1 MWTVLFLGLIPLF
14 LLINKMNSM
23 DINEV
28 IKEQRRLII
37 DVSYKARQGH
47 LSSCMSILEMLNVLY
62 RRIIKFDSQHPDAVY
77 NDKVVLSKGHAS
89 LAIYTLLYQLGT
101 LTKGQLY
108 SFSQFDSILGEH
120 PDRNKVPGVDVSTG
134 SLGHGFPNAIGMAIG
149 YKAQNMLNKVYAIIG
164 DGEANEGS
172 IWEAAFVADKMHLDN
187 IICIVDDNN
196 SASHVDNIGGK
207 FEAFG
212 WEVKSI
218 DGNNIDELTQ
228 ALSYKNTKPY
238 LIWAHTVKGNGCP
251 LMENDPE
258 GWHHR
263 VINESEY
270 NQLME
275 GLK

>member
-1 MWTVLFLGLIPLF
+1 
-14 LLINKMNSM
+14 M

-47 LSSCMSILEMLNVLY
+47 LSSSMSILEMLNVLY
-62 RRIIKFDSQHPDAVY
+62 RRIIKFDSQHPDALY

-89 LAIYTLLYQLGT
+89 LAIYSLLFQLGT
-101 LTKGQLY
+101 LTKEQLY

-134 SLGHGFPNAIGMAIG
+134 SLGHGFPNAVGMAIG
-149 YKAQNMLNKVYAIIG
+149 YKAQNMPNKVYAIIG

-172 IWEAAFVADKMHLDN
+172 IWEAASVANKMHLDN

-218 DGNNIDELTQ
+218 DGNNIDELTL

-238 LIWAHTVKGNGCP
+238 LIWAHTVKGKGCF

-270 NQLME
+270 KQLME